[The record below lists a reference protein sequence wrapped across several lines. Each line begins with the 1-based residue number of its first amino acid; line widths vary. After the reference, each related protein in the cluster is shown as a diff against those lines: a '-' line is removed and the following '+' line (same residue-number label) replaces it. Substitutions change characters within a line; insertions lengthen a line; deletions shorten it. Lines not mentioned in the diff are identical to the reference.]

1 MGTMM
6 VKLKRLEVEG
16 GFLNGVDLQF
26 AEGLNVLIG
35 ARGSGKT
42 SVIELLRYC
51 LDVRA
56 VTERAQQ
63 EAEGQALWVLG
74 DEGCATLTIEVDGT
88 EHVLRRGLN
97 QERDTALP
105 KTGVLFVSQQEIEEI
120 GRDSGSR
127 RRILDDAAADEQAP
141 LVAGALED
149 AVEKAAQ
156 ALHSQR
162 AELDDVVQR
171 LAGLAEVPEQLKA
184 AQKEQQENKTQSDE
198 LVKLQKQASSLS
210 DELGDM
216 GAQAE
221 ALATGSARASS
232 WRADLVAVRSNEPDF
247 SRLPKEAADAVG
259 KDIMAARQR
268 IDEALQ
274 ELAKIEESL
283 TAQHREATARLKAKR
298 RELAEVSS
306 KIDVF
311 EEGAGKISRRVS
323 ALREQDKHRS
333 HLLERQKQLEKQI
346 KSSSEARTEAL
357 NDLSG
362 IVDKRYARRRETAEA
377 LNEKFGPEIRVDV
390 IKAGEVSDYERALGE
405 ALQGSNLQWRDLAK
419 RVSERMSPRELIAA
433 VERLDAKAVENG
445 AAISEDRAKRLVSH
459 LAGVDTTEIVL
470 AQIDE
475 GVDFNLLDGTEMK
488 ATDRL
493 SLGQRCTVV
502 LPLLLARDP
511 DLAVLDQPEDH
522 LDNAFIV
529 ETVVDVLRSRRE
541 GAQRLI
547 ATHNANIPVLGEADH
562 VFVMSSSGSE
572 AYVPTNGEL
581 DDDDVREA
589 ITKLMEGGEEAF
601 RRRAEFYG
609 KK

>member
-1 MGTMM
+1 M
-6 VKLKRLEVEG
+6 VRLKRLEVEG

-26 AEGLNVLIG
+26 ADGLNVLIG

-56 VTERAQQ
+56 VTDRAQR

-74 DEGCATLTIEVDGT
+74 DEGCATLTIDVDGT
-88 EHVLRRGLN
+88 ERVLRRGLS
-97 QERDTALP
+97 QDRDAAVP
-105 KTGVLFVSQQEIEEI
+105 KAGVLFVSQQEIEEI

-127 RRILDDAAADEQAP
+127 RRILDDAAADQQAP
-141 LVAGALED
+141 LEAGALKN
-149 AVEKAAQ
+149 AVENAAH

-162 AELDDVVQR
+162 AELDDVIQR
-171 LAGLAEVPEQLKA
+171 LASLADVPEQLKA
-184 AQKEQQENKTQSDE
+184 AQQEQQENKKQSDE
-198 LVKLQKQASSLS
+198 LVRLQEQASTLS
-210 DELGDM
+210 DELGDL

-221 ALATGSARASS
+221 ALKTGAARASG
-232 WRADLVAVRSNEPDF
+232 WRSDLAAVRSDEPDF
-247 SRLPKEAADAVG
+247 SRLPKGAVDAVG
-259 KDIMAARQR
+259 EAITAARQR
-268 IDEALQ
+268 IDDALQ
-274 ELAKIEESL
+274 ELAKIEDSL
-283 TAQHREATARLKAKR
+283 TAQHREATIRLNAKR
-298 RELAEVSS
+298 RELAEVSAR
-306 KIDVF
+306 IDEL
-311 EEGAGKISRRVS
+311 EEGAGKVSRRVS

-333 HLLERQKQLEKQI
+333 HLLERQRELEEKI
-346 KSSSEARTEAL
+346 KSFTEARTAAL

-362 IVDKRYARRRETAEA
+362 IVDERYEHRRETAEA
-377 LNEKFGPEIRVDV
+377 LNATFGPEIRVDV

-405 ALQGSNLQWRDLAK
+405 ALQGSNLQWRDLAN
-419 RVSERMSPRELIAA
+419 RVSERMSPRELIGA
-433 VERLDAKAVENG
+433 VERLDAKAVENA

-475 GVDFNLLDGTEMK
+475 EVDFNLLDGTEMK

-529 ETVVDVLRSRRE
+529 ETVVDVLRSRGE

-547 ATHNANIPVLGEADH
+547 ATHNANIPVLGEANR
-562 VFVMSSSGSE
+562 VFVMNSSGSE
-572 AYVPTNGEL
+572 AYVPTSGNL

-589 ITKLMEGGEEAF
+589 ITDLMEGGKEAF
-601 RRRAEFYG
+601 RKRAEFYG

>member
-1 MGTMM
+1 MAI
-6 VKLKRLEVEG
+6 KLKRLEVEG

-51 LDVRA
+51 LDVHA
-56 VTERAQQ
+56 VTERAQL

-88 EHVLRRGLN
+88 ERVLRKGLN
-97 QERDTALP
+97 QERDAAVP

-120 GRDSGSR
+120 GRDSSSR
-127 RRILDDAAADEQAP
+127 RRILDDAAADQQAP
-141 LVAGALED
+141 LEDGTFED
-149 AVEKAAQ
+149 AVEEAAQ
-156 ALHSQR
+156 ALHGQR

-171 LAGLAEVPEQLKA
+171 LAGLSEVPEQLRA
-184 AQKEQQENKTQSDE
+184 AEQEQQKNKTQSDE
-198 LVKLQKQASSLS
+198 LVKLQKQASKLS
-210 DELGDM
+210 DELGEM
-216 GAQAE
+216 GTQAE
-221 ALATGSARASS
+221 ALATGSARAST
-232 WRADLVAVRSNEPDF
+232 WRADLAAVRSDEPDF
-247 SRLPKEAADAVG
+247 SRLPKDAAETVEKSIA
-259 KDIMAARQR
+259 AARQH
-268 IDEALQ
+268 IEEALQ
-274 ELAKIEESL
+274 DLAKVEESL
-283 TAQHREATARLKAKR
+283 TAHHREATVRVNAKR

-306 KIDVF
+306 KIDEL
-311 EEGAGKISRRVS
+311 EEGAGKISRRIS

-333 HLLERQKQLEKQI
+333 HLLERQKELEKKI
-346 KSSSEARTEAL
+346 KSSSEARTAAL
-357 NDLSG
+357 NNLSG
-362 IVDKRYARRRETAEA
+362 IVDARYERRRETAEA

-419 RVSERMSPRELIAA
+419 RVSERMSPRELIGA
-433 VERLDAKAVENG
+433 VEQLDAKAVETG

-475 GVDFNLLDGTEMK
+475 EVDFNLLDGTEMK

-572 AYVPTNGEL
+572 AYVPTSGEL

-601 RRRAEFYG
+601 RKRAEFYG

>member
-1 MGTMM
+1 MIR
-6 VKLKRLEVEG
+6 LKRLEVEG

-51 LDVRA
+51 LGVPA
-56 VTERAQQ
+56 VTDRAQLD
-63 EAEGQALWVLG
+63 ADGQALWVLG
-74 DEGCATLTIEVDGT
+74 NEGCATLTIEIDGT
-88 EHVLRRGLN
+88 ERMLRKGLN
-97 QERDTALP
+97 QERDAAVA

-127 RRILDDAAADEQAP
+127 RRILDDAAAVQQAP
-141 LVAGALED
+141 PEASALEN
-149 AVEKAAQ
+149 AVEAAAH
-156 ALHSQR
+156 ALHGQR

-171 LAGLAEVPEQLKA
+171 LASLSEVPEQLKA
-184 AQKEQQENKTQSDE
+184 AEKEQQENKTQSDD
-198 LVKLQKQASSLS
+198 LVKLQKEASSLS
-210 DELGDM
+210 DELGEM
-216 GAQAE
+216 GAHAE

-232 WRADLVAVRSNEPDF
+232 WRANLAAVRSDEPDF
-247 SRLPKEAADAVG
+247 SRLPQEAAEAVREG
-259 KDIMAARQR
+259 ITAIRQR
-268 IDEALQ
+268 IDEALH
-274 ELAKIEESL
+274 ELANIEESL
-283 TAQHREATARLKAKR
+283 TAHHNEATVRINAKR
-298 RELAEVSS
+298 RGLAEVSS
-306 KIDVF
+306 KIDEL
-311 EEGAGKISRRVS
+311 EEGAGKISRRIS

-333 HLLERQKQLEKQI
+333 HLFQRQKELEEKI
-346 KSSSEARTEAL
+346 KSSSEARTAAL

-362 IVDKRYARRRETAEA
+362 IVDERYERRRDTAEM
-377 LNEKFGPEIRVDV
+377 LNERFGPEIRVDV

-405 ALQGSNLQWRDLAK
+405 ALQGSNLQWRALAK
-419 RVSERMSPRELIAA
+419 RVSERMSPRELIGA
-433 VERLDAKAVENG
+433 VERLDAKAVETG

-475 GVDFNLLDGTEMK
+475 EVDFSLLDGTEMK

-511 DLAVLDQPEDH
+511 DVAVLDQPEDH

-547 ATHNANIPVLGEADH
+547 ATHNANIPVLGDADR
-562 VFVMSSSGSE
+562 VFVMSSSGTE
-572 AYVPTNGEL
+572 ADVPTRGEL
-581 DDDDVREA
+581 DDEDIRQA
-589 ITKLMEGGEEAF
+589 ITRLMEGGEEAF
-601 RRRAEFYG
+601 RKRAEFYA

>member
-1 MGTMM
+1 MI
-6 VKLKRLEVEG
+6 KLKRLEVEG

-56 VTERAQQ
+56 VTERAQL

-88 EHVLRRGLN
+88 ERVLRKGLN
-97 QERDTALP
+97 QERDAAVP

-127 RRILDDAAADEQAP
+127 RRILDDAAATADQQAP
-141 LVAGALED
+141 LDAGALENS
-149 AVEKAAQ
+149 VGEAAQ
-156 ALHSQR
+156 ALHGQR

-171 LAGLAEVPEQLKA
+171 LASLSEVPEQLKA
-184 AQKEQQENKTQSDE
+184 AQKEQQENKTQSDD

-221 ALATGSARASS
+221 ALATASGRASS
-232 WRADLVAVRSNEPDF
+232 WRADLAAVRTDEPDF

-259 KDIMAARQR
+259 KGITVARER

-283 TAQHREATARLKAKR
+283 TAQQREATVRVNAKR

-306 KIDVF
+306 KIDEL
-311 EEGAGKISRRVS
+311 EEGAGKISRRIS

-333 HLLERQKQLEKQI
+333 HLLERQKELEKKI
-346 KSSSEARTEAL
+346 KSSSEARTAAL

-362 IVDKRYARRRETAEA
+362 IVDKRYERRRETAEA
-377 LNEKFGPEIRVDV
+377 LNEKFGPEIRIDV

-405 ALQGSNLQWRDLAK
+405 ALQGSNLQWRALGK

-433 VERLDAKAVENG
+433 VERLDAKAVETG

-459 LAGVDTTEIVL
+459 LAGVDTTDIVL

-488 ATDRL
+488 GTDRL

-511 DLAVLDQPEDH
+511 DLAVLDQPEDN

-529 ETVVDVLRSRRE
+529 ETVVDVLRGRRE

-547 ATHNANIPVLGEADH
+547 ATHNANIPVLGEADR

-572 AYVPTNGEL
+572 AYVPTSGEL

-601 RRRAEFYG
+601 RKRAEFYG
-609 KK
+609 QK